1 MLYNTV
7 KKPLMDN
14 SLNKKNFAK
23 FTRNTISCLWICLL
37 GFVTFYKNERPEGTC
52 GFSKKKSHKLIVI
65 SNFAICSQGLVIRSH
80 ELVICFRELDNPF
93 FWIAVRSLDLHNSSP
108 RIAIR
113 SLD

>member
-1 MLYNTV
+1 MLYNTF
-7 KKPLMDN
+7 KKPIMDN
-14 SLNKKNFAK
+14 SLHKKNFAK

-37 GFVTFYKNERPEGTC
+37 GFVTFYKYE
-52 GFSKKKSHKLIVI
+52 KKSHKLIVI

-93 FWIAVRSLDLHNSSP
+93 FWIAVRSLDLHNSFP